1 MDGALGRRAALE
13 AIGTATLVA
22 VVVGSGIMAQRLAAG
37 NDAVALLANTLAT
50 VAALGAL
57 IALIGPVSGAH
68 FNPVVSAVQ
77 VVRGELARADGVVY
91 VAAQL
96 VGACCGT
103 WLAHAMFE
111 LPLWQSSTHVRAGT
125 AQVLSEIVATAG
137 LLFVIV
143 GGTRAGVRGLGWLV
157 AAWVGAGYWFT
168 ASTCFAN
175 PAVTFARS
183 LTDTFSGIHPS
194 DVPGFLLGQV
204 AGAALGALA
213 ARLIPAPRSFD
224 R

>member
-1 MDGALGRRAALE
+1 LSGSLAARTTLE
-13 AIGTATLVA
+13 GIGTAILVT

-50 VAALGAL
+50 VAALGVL
-57 IALIGPVSGAH
+57 IQLLGPVSGAH
-68 FNPVVSAVQ
+68 FNPLVSVVQAL
-77 VVRGELARADGVVY
+77 RGVLRRSDAIAY

-96 VGACCGT
+96 VGACSGT

-111 LPLWQSSTHVRAGT
+111 LPLWQMSTHVRAGT
-125 AQVLSEIVATAG
+125 AQMLSEVIATAG

-143 GGTRAGVRGLGWLV
+143 GGTRAGTRNLAWLV

-175 PAVTFARS
+175 PAVTLARS
-183 LTDTFSGIHPS
+183 LTDTFAGIRLA
-194 DVPGFLLGQV
+194 DAPGFVLGQCV
-204 AGAALGALA
+204 GAALGGFA
-213 ARLIPAPRSFD
+213 ARLVPASGSAAP
-224 R
+224 